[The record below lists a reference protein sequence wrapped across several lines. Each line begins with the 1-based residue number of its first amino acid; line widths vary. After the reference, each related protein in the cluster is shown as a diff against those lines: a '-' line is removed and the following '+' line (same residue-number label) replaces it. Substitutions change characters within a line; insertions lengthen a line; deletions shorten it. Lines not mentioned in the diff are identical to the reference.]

1 MIKQT
6 ILMTALLGAF
16 ATPAQAATSKPN
28 ATQSVRIDT
37 SQLDAAHGWEMV
49 TAGVYQRI
57 DPIDGTIS
65 TVSVGEAGRNHDYM
79 VAKADLALL
88 QQQRRNAL
96 DRNQSTKELN
106 AQIAELEQTIFR
118 LTPEPK
124 SLNKG
129 SVTVYD
135 GTEFCHLVAG
145 TFEATFSK
153 QPRVGGG
160 VTGSVITK
168 VGSRQC
174 YPTVDFCA
182 PGDDV
187 TTGYKGGTRA
197 LSQATNS
204 AGTVSQLLY
213 SNGGYS
219 ADMYTFPSAQTAAT
233 TYNVG
238 DSACS
243 LRAGGYINTT
253 LTTNSYG
260 TCYLYRNFNVIK
272 TCAQVP

>member
-6 ILMTALLGAF
+6 ILVVALLSIGA
-16 ATPAQAATSKPN
+16 TSTQAATSKPSG
-28 ATQSVRIDT
+28 TQTVQINT
-37 SQLDAAHGWEMV
+37 AQLDAAHGWEAV

-65 TVSVGEAGRNHDYM
+65 TVSVGEAGRHHDYM
-79 VAKADLALL
+79 LAKAELASL
-88 QQQRRNAL
+88 QQQYQNAL
-96 DRNQSTKELN
+96 DRNQSAKELL
-106 AQIAELEQTIFR
+106 AQIADLEQSIVR

-124 SLNKG
+124 PLSKG

-135 GTEFCHLVAG
+135 GTEFCHRVAG

-153 QPRVGGG
+153 RPRVGGG
-160 VTGSVITK
+160 IVGSVTTK
-168 VGSRQC
+168 VGSREC
-174 YPTVDFCA
+174 YPGVDFCA
-182 PGDDV
+182 PFEDT
-187 TTGYKGGTRA
+187 TTGYQGGTRA

-204 AGTVSQLLY
+204 AGTVSQLIY

-219 ADMYTFPSAQTAAT
+219 ADMYTFPSAQTTAT

-253 LTTNSYG
+253 QTTSPYG